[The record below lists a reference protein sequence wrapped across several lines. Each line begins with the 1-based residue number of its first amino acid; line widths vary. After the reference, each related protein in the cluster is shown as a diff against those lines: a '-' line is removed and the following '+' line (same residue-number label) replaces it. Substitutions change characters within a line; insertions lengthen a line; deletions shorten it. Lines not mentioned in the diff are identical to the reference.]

1 MLRREPVPRAAVGS
15 ASPVRDHRPLWKQ
28 MEAVG
33 EGRGPHSDPSTRLLG
48 LEEEAPPV
56 TGGQC

>member
-1 MLRREPVPRAAVGS
+1 MGS
-15 ASPVRDHRPLWKQ
+15 DSPVRDHRPLWKQ